1 MAGQDDEFIQI
12 LKSSASYL
20 AESSRQALQWFKD
33 KVMDIIKGA
42 KKRIADKI
50 FTPTTRP
57 QIGKMYLYFYDAKY
71 KDILPYFDMYPLVFP
86 IEFYNDGFLGINL
99 HYLPP
104 LSRASLL
111 SNLKKLLNNDKYDD
125 TSRLNIS
132 YRILKTHAAQFAGF
146 ENCVKRYLFSHMRSS
161 FNEINIADWD
171 KTVLLPLQRW
181 SINPNKAY
189 AGRPP
194 Y

>member
-1 MAGQDDEFIQI
+1 MIGQQDEFIQI

-20 AESSRQALQWFKD
+20 VESAKEAIQWFKG
-33 KVMDIIKGA
+33 KVSDIIRGA
-42 KKRIADKI
+42 KRIIDKT
-50 FTPTTRP
+50 FPSTSRP
-57 QIGKMYLYFYDAKY
+57 EIGKMYLYFYDAKY
-71 KDILPYFDMYPLVFP
+71 KNVLPYFDMYPLVFP

-104 LSRASLL
+104 LARASLL
-111 SNLKKLLNNDKYDD
+111 SSLKKLLNNDKYDN

-132 YRILKTHAAQFAGF
+132 YRILKAHAAQFAGF
-146 ENCVKRYLFSHMRSS
+146 ENCVKRYLFAYMRSS
-161 FNEINIADWD
+161 FNEISIADWD

>member
-20 AESSRQALQWFKD
+20 AEGARQALDWFKS
-33 KVMDIIKGA
+33 KVSDIIKGA
-42 KKRIADKI
+42 KRAASNFFK
-50 FTPTTRP
+50 TTSRP
-57 QIGKMYLYFYDAKY
+57 QIGKMYLYFYDAKH

-104 LSRASLL
+104 LARANLL
-111 SNLKKLLNNDKYDD
+111 SNLKKLLNNDKYDES
-125 TSRLNIS
+125 SRLNIS
-132 YRILKTHAAQFAGF
+132 YKILKANAIQFSGF
-146 ENCVKRYLFSHMRSS
+146 ENCVKRYLFSQMRSS
-161 FNEINIADWD
+161 FNEISINDWD

-181 SINPNKAY
+181 SINPNRAY

>member
-1 MAGQDDEFIQI
+1 MIGQNDEFIQI

-20 AESSRQALQWFKD
+20 AEGARKAIEWFKSKISSILKGVKKTAE
-33 KVMDIIKGA
+33 KVFK
-42 KKRIADKI
+42 
-50 FTPTTRP
+50 TTSRP
-57 QIGKMYLYFYDAKY
+57 EIGRMYLYFYDAKY
-71 KDILPYFDMYPLVFP
+71 KNILPYFDMYPLVFP
-86 IEFYNDGFLGINL
+86 IEFYGDGFLGINL

-104 LSRASLL
+104 LARANLL
-111 SNLKKLLNNDKYDD
+111 GNLKDLLNNDKYDS

-132 YRILKTHAAQFAGF
+132 YRILKANAIQFSGF
-146 ENCVKRYLFSHMRSS
+146 ENCVKRYLFSQMRSS
-161 FNEINIADWD
+161 FNEIEINDWD

-181 SINPNKAY
+181 SINPNRAY